1 MGFSRQKYWSVLLCP
16 PPQDLPDPGIKPE
29 SPVLQ
34 ANSLPLSPQ
43 ESPIHTIS
51 VSIPKVYFLAEGSNL
66 VIKQVHIYQ

>member
-1 MGFSRQKYWSVLLCP
+1 MAESCP
-16 PPQDLPDPGIKPE
+16 TLGDLPDPGIKPE

-66 VIKQVHIYQ
+66 VIKQVHIFQLNH